1 MHKMFLLA
9 FFFTACK
16 ETPNPLLS
24 PLPTPSLTLK
34 RNESTDESSWPYF
47 LQHLPEKKGAVVD
60 YKGRPVPNQQKK
72 AAIIDYDIGNRDLQ
86 QCADALMRLRAEFLF
101 KQKRYA
107 DIHFQ
112 FTNGDEYSFLA
123 YCNGKRPA
131 PNGNALRYTTVSP
144 VAINHENLR
153 KYLDIVYA
161 YAGTISL
168 AKELQAASRFTIG
181 TVVITPGSPG
191 HCFIIVDEAT
201 LANGDQV
208 YKLVEGYTPA
218 QSIYVLQNLAEP
230 QLGHWHRLQKGVIT
244 TATYS
249 FTSYQLKRFE

>member
-1 MHKMFLLA
+1 MYKMFLLA

-16 ETPNPLLS
+16 ENPTSLIS

-34 RNESTDESSWPYF
+34 RNESTDETSWTYF

-60 YKGRPVPNQQKK
+60 YKGRPVPDQQKS
-72 AAIIDYDIGNRDLQ
+72 ASIVDYDIGNRDLQ
-86 QCADALMRLRAEFLF
+86 QCADALMRLRAEYLFL
-101 KQKRYA
+101 QKRYA
-107 DIHFQ
+107 DIHFR
-112 FTNGDEYSFLA
+112 FTNGDAYAFTEY
-123 YCNGKRPA
+123 CHGKRPVA
-131 PNGNALRYTTVSP
+131 TGNTVRFTTVSP

-153 KYLDIVYA
+153 KYLDLVYA

-168 AKELQAASRFTIG
+168 ARELQAADRFTIG

-191 HCFIIVDEAT
+191 HCFIIVDEAI
-201 LANGDQV
+201 LANGDSV

-218 QSIYVLQNLAEP
+218 QSIYVLRNGAEP

-244 TATYS
+244 TATYT
-249 FTSYQLKRFE
+249 FASYQLKRFE